1 MNSSW
6 SSIAILEVLLLLVG
20 CIYGGQKNIKDVLN
34 NDKLALVCK
43 AEVVISA
50 NQTMNRDQIN
60 MNIDIRDVSSSIDMV
75 WRLSRVDLNITAP
88 LFGFPITVEYQ
99 ERADGYKEMYINI
112 LGQRRKINE
121 NESAEAGLSLGL
133 HNLIKTAIQES
144 NSIEEFEGNFKT
156 ILLDNL
162 YDQVNEQVSIKKIQ
176 CKVQSS

>member
-6 SSIAILEVLLLLVG
+6 SSIAILAVLLLLVG
-20 CIYGGQKNIKDVLN
+20 CIDGGQKNIKDVLN

-99 ERADGYKEMYINI
+99 ERADGYKEIYINI
-112 LGQRRKINE
+112 LGQRNKVNE
-121 NESAEAGLSLGL
+121 DELAEAGLSLGL